1 MTVISMKCSL
11 VPLLP
16 RRLTLA
22 VLLPLLVSFVV
33 TGCES
38 NPEPESSA
46 QPPTPAPAE
55 TTRSM
60 AARES
65 DLQQPK
71 KPTSKQ
77 ARGGDTPA
85 IKLGQMAPDFE
96 LPPLTF
102 EDGKDGKKVARIGI
116 EKIRLSSFRGK
127 KPVFLIF
134 SSYT

>member
-1 MTVISMKCSL
+1 MTVISRECSL

-33 TGCES
+33 TGCET
-38 NPEPESSA
+38 NPKPESSV

-60 AARES
+60 AVRES
-65 DLQQPK
+65 NLQQPK
-71 KPTSKQ
+71 KPTRRQ
-77 ARGGDTPA
+77 APGRNAPA

-102 EDGKDGKKVARIGI
+102 EDGKDAKKVARIGI
-116 EKIRLSSFRGK
+116 KKIRLSSFRGK